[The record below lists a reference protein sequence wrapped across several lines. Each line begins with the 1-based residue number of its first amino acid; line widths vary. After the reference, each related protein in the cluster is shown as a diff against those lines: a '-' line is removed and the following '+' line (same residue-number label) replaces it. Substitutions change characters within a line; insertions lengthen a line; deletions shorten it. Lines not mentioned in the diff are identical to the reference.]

1 MGIRWEFFDKIR
13 YFYDCK
19 LLFGLSLV
27 FGIFYCFFQ
36 VVVCMMFCWGFNC
49 IVVYLDDFFICVFS
63 REECVFIM
71 GILIRFLCK
80 FGFMINWKKV
90 IDFI

>member
-1 MGIRWEFFDKIR
+1 
-13 YFYDCK
+13 
-19 LLFGLSLV
+19 
-27 FGIFYCFFQ
+27 
-36 VVVCMMFCWGFNC
+36 MMFRRGFNC

-71 GILIRFLCK
+71 GILIRFLRK